1 MEPEIQERIEKTV
14 RKILEESDMEKMTEH
29 KIRKQASDEL
39 DIDLSDPPYKAFV
52 RQVVQSFLEQQ
63 QEEEQEEEEE
73 QGGRRKEYD
82 DDGDLIICRLSSKR
96 RVTIQDFRGK
106 TLVSIREYYSKEGK
120 ELPTSKG
127 ISLTEEQWSTFKKN
141 VPAIEKAIKKMESQM
156 WECFLE
162 TDILHPFW
170 NVIFKLIKWF
180 GFAYG
185 AS

>member
-39 DIDLSDPPYKAFV
+39 DLDLSDPPYKAFV

-82 DDGDLIICRLSSKR
+82 DDGDLIICRVR
-96 RVTIQDFRGK
+96 F
-106 TLVSIREYYSKEGK
+106 
-120 ELPTSKG
+120 
-127 ISLTEEQWSTFKKN
+127 
-141 VPAIEKAIKKMESQM
+141 
-156 WECFLE
+156 
-162 TDILHPFW
+162 
-170 NVIFKLIKWF
+170 
-180 GFAYG
+180 
-185 AS
+185 